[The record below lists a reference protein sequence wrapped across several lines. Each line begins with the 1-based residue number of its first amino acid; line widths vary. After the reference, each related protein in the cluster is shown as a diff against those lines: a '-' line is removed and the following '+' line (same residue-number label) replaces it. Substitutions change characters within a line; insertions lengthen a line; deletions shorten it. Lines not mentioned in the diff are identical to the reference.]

1 MRILSYTEQAV
12 ESRTVT
18 PSPCAEFP
26 NDNPA
31 LHGGAIWLCLQV
43 TGAPVFEP
51 PAPPPLA
58 EAQTQA
64 QHVPEIAVEAEV
76 EECAPVPELEAAPG
90 PIVAAA
96 GEAVVEP
103 PTDPTPPVLEADD
116 EEDDIEIVDELS
128 FDEVIDESP
137 QPQSVAADAPE
148 ATDDPFLALTQVL
161 ESVARASG
169 GSEAAV
175 AALRIVLGQARVTAE
190 TGDELL
196 VLREQAAAWQ
206 GILRGDSED
215 FSACGVASL
224 DEWSSI
230 AVARCLGE
238 MARADGLRRELRR
251 RGVAAFGLVIEA
263 A

>member
-1 MRILSYTEQAV
+1 M

-18 PSPCAEFP
+18 ASPCAEFP

-43 TGAPVFEP
+43 TGAPVCEK
-51 PAPPPLA
+51 PAPPPLPQVREKVA
-58 EAQTQA
+58 E
-64 QHVPEIAVEAEV
+64 PEIALEAQAEV
-76 EECAPVPELEAAPG
+76 EVPEALPDPVIEAAPEPLEAA
-90 PIVAAA
+90 AAV
-96 GEAVVEP
+96 AVVEP

-116 EEDDIEIVDELS
+116 DEEDIEIVDELS

-137 QPQSVAADAPE
+137 APQSVAPPAS
-148 ATDDPFLALTQVL
+148 DDPFIALTQVL

-169 GSEAAV
+169 AGEAAV
-175 AALRIVLGQARVTAE
+175 ASLRIVLGQARVTE
-190 TGDELL
+190 GTGDELL

-215 FSACGVASL
+215 FAACGVASL

-251 RGVAAFGLVIEA
+251 RGVAAFGLIIEA